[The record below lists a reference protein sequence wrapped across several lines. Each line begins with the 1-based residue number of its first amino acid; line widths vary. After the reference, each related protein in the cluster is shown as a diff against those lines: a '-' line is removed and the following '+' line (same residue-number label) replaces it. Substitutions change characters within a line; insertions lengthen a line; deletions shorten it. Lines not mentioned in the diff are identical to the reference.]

1 MGYRLDLGCVIGPLG
16 CDDESDSCTVCF
28 APMHLAEESEFG
40 SPLDVDPVASP
51 PSSLEI
57 FVAVPIQV
65 GEVEYIRPEIS
76 TDSTTILEVV
86 SLRGPPADFFLPI
99 FCSHQLT

>member
-1 MGYRLDLGCVIGPLG
+1 MGYRLDLGCVIGPLA
-16 CDDESDSCTVCF
+16 CDDESDSCTICY
-28 APMHLAEESEFG
+28 APMHLTEESELG
-40 SPLDVDPVASP
+40 SPPDVPVAFP

-57 FVAVPIQV
+57 FVAVPILV

-86 SLRGPPADFFLPI
+86 SLRGPPADFFLPT